1 MRDIGW
7 LKNTGEIEI
16 MAEKTAYSQAANTGK
31 YEKITGLLGK
41 YDNVRRFWEDQL
53 TGIFLRPALN
63 DLVDEKRRRLE
74 RIRILDLGC
83 GSGDGHDLIMGV
95 TTKDPGIYE
104 YITAALTDDM
114 LKEYVGVEINTDL
127 LRQAEEYYGSS
138 PKMRF
143 VEGDLTHGLPPEI
156 RKEQP
161 FDFYFNSY
169 GTLSH
174 FTNEQCVKI
183 ISDVCTH
190 APEHALFMGDWLG
203 RYSYEWQDLWHHP
216 PDQEY
221 FMDYR
226 ISYIYPEEERDGI
239 EVASFPLKLV
249 CRDEIMDIV
258 RRASQ
263 EAGVEITPLVF
274 FDRSIFVGRHLD
286 TGDYNKSSPRL
297 RGPVNSLFESY
308 LRTDLESLLVD
319 YVPRQGFD
327 HLNNFFEMFFMSCNA
342 LVNYTI
348 ALLSQYDS
356 ESEQFRAVPEILPFY
371 PDALKE
377 AMHSMRRVIEGVGWL
392 KWGDVRAN
400 VIEPHLGY
408 SLRRMEIDLQP
419 GTGMGHGLAGIF
431 EIRK

>member
-1 MRDIGW
+1 
-7 LKNTGEIEI
+7 
-16 MAEKTAYSQAANTGK
+16 MAEKTAYTEAASTGK

-83 GSGDGHDLIMGV
+83 GSGDGYDLIMGV
-95 TTKDPGIYE
+95 TTKDPGMYE

-114 LKEYVGVEINTDL
+114 LKEYVGAEINTDL
-127 LRQAEEYYGSS
+127 LRQAEECYGNN

-143 VEGDLTHGLPPEI
+143 VEGDLTHGLPTEI
-156 RKEQP
+156 QEEQP
-161 FDFYFNSY
+161 FDLYFNSY

-183 ISDVCTH
+183 ISDVCRH

-216 PDQEY
+216 PDLEY
-221 FMDYR
+221 FMDYG
-226 ISYIYPEEERDGI
+226 ISYIYPEEERDEV

-258 RRASQ
+258 SRASQ
-263 EAGVEITPLVF
+263 EAGVEIRPLKF

-286 TGDYNKSSPRL
+286 TGDYNKNSPRL

-319 YVPRQGFD
+319 HIPRRGYD
-327 HLNNFFEMFFMSCNA
+327 HLNNFFEMFFLSCNA

-356 ESEQFRAVPEILPFY
+356 ESEQFGAVPEILPFY

-419 GTGMGHGLAGIF
+419 GTGVGHSLAGIF